1 MQELLE
7 LEGVIIIDD
16 QIQDFMRVFWDPSIE
31 LGWD

>member
-1 MQELLE
+1 

-16 QIQDFMRVFWDPSIE
+16 QIQDFTRVFWDPSTE